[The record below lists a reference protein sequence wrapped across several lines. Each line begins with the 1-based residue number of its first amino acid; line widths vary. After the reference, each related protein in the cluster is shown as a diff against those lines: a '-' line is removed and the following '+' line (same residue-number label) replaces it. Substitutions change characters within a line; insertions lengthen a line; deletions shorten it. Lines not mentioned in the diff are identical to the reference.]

1 MKCSISELEI
11 ESLYRRIK
19 EKDIDL
25 QPDFQRGEVWTDKKK
40 KKLIDTILRGWQIP
54 PIHVVENNKYVDEV
68 LDGQQ
73 RLATIRDFMDDI
85 FTIDGNIKP
94 LDSEIIGLNKKKF
107 SQLDDS
113 IKRKIRK
120 YSIRVVRITEHKP
133 EEAAELFFRLN
144 QPSLLTSAEQR
155 NAFFGTAREEIK
167 SLVNVF
173 EEVGGNKELIG
184 FSNSRMAYD
193 DIISKLCFTLE
204 QNTLTKKI
212 TSNNITEKFVSTEG
226 FGEKIYSDVKNVIIY
241 FLESLHMVKA
251 EIPIKLNLNKATLY
265 SWLLFTYRNK
275 LTLNHNEL
283 GTLIYKFENVRQE
296 FKGKTLSH
304 RLQLENKIIQFK
316 YPYFQSMILLFNQ
329 KASMGSTD
337 VTSIIFRDIIL
348 EISKEIILEKDNKL
362 SNMLATDYRITQNL
376 QQSIEYLIRDL
387 NWGGQLN

>member
-1 MKCSISELEI
+1 
-11 ESLYRRIK
+11 
-19 EKDIDL
+19 
-25 QPDFQRGEVWTDKKK
+25 
-40 KKLIDTILRGWQIP
+40 
-54 PIHVVENNKYVDEV
+54 
-68 LDGQQ
+68 
-73 RLATIRDFMDDI
+73 MDDI

-348 EISKEIILEKDNKL
+348 EISK
-362 SNMLATDYRITQNL
+362 
-376 QQSIEYLIRDL
+376 
-387 NWGGQLN
+387 

>member
-94 LDSEIIGLNKKKF
+94 LDNEIIGLNKKKF
-107 SQLDDS
+107 SQLDDA

-173 EEVGGNKELIG
+173 EEAGGNKELIG

-226 FGEKIYSDVKNVIIY
+226 FGEKIYLEVKNVIIY
-241 FLESLHMVKA
+241 FLESLYTVKA

-304 RLQLENKIIQFK
+304 RLQLENKIIQIK

-362 SNMLATDYRITQNL
+362 SNMLATDYSITQNL

>member
-94 LDSEIIGLNKKKF
+94 LDNEIIGLNKKKF
-107 SQLDDS
+107 SQLDDA

-173 EEVGGNKELIG
+173 EEAGGNKELIG

-226 FGEKIYSDVKNVIIY
+226 FGEKIYLEVKNVIIY
-241 FLESLHMVKA
+241 FLESLYTVKA

-304 RLQLENKIIQFK
+304 RLQLENKIIQIK

-362 SNMLATDYRITQNL
+362 SNMLATDYNITQNL

>member
-1 MKCSISELEI
+1 MKCSITEIEI

-19 EKDIDL
+19 DKDIDL
-25 QPDFQRGEVWTDKKK
+25 QPDFQRGEIWTDRKK

-73 RLATIRDFMDDI
+73 RLATIRDFMDDK

-94 LDSEIIGLNKKKF
+94 MDNNIIELNKMRF
-107 SQLDDS
+107 SSLNDD

-155 NAFFGTAREEIK
+155 NAFFGTAREEVK
-167 SLVNVF
+167 RLVSLF
-173 EEVGGNKELIG
+173 EELGGNKQLIG

-212 TSNNITEKFVSTEG
+212 TSNNITEKFISEEG
-226 FGEKIYSDVKNVIIY
+226 FGEIIYSEVEDIIIY
-241 FLESLHMVKA
+241 FLESLHKVNL
-251 EIPIKLNLNKATLY
+251 PIKLNLNKATLY
-265 SWLLFTYRNK
+265 SWLVFTYRNK
-275 LTLNHNEL
+275 SNLNNYEL
-283 GTLIYKFENVRQE
+283 GTLIYKFEGIRE
-296 FKGKTLSH
+296 GYKGKIVNNSI
-304 RLQLENKIIQFK
+304 NYDYNNIQRE
-316 YPYFQSMILLFNQ
+316 YPYFQAMILLFNQ
-329 KASMGSTD
+329 KSSMGSTD
-337 VTSIIFRDIIL
+337 VMSIIFRDIIL
-348 EISKEIILEKDNKL
+348 EISKEIILGKYNEL
-362 SNMLATDYRITQNL
+362 SLGLLREYEETENL
-376 QQSIEYLIRDL
+376 QQSIEYLIMYF
-387 NWGGQLN
+387 NWGECLK